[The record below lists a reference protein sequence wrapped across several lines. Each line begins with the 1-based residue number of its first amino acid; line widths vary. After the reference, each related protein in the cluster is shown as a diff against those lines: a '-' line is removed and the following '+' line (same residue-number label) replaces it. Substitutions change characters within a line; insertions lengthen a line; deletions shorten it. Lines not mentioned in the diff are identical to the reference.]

1 MPHVFS
7 FSCLKKYIYVHGKQ
21 WIFCIV
27 LLKCVHL
34 LSLSACRSDDCEN
47 GMLLSILLLVQFLNG
62 IFKKKK
68 KKGKKREREKRK
80 DYVSLKWMSVREGCS
95 ELQPCLTDL
104 HLKQERHESSF
115 TSCVTSLCHVARANA
130 GILDNK

>member
-1 MPHVFS
+1 
-7 FSCLKKYIYVHGKQ
+7 
-21 WIFCIV
+21 
-27 LLKCVHL
+27 
-34 LSLSACRSDDCEN
+34 
-47 GMLLSILLLVQFLNG
+47 MLLSILLLVQFLNG

-104 HLKQERHESSF
+104 HLKQERGMKAA
-115 TSCVTSLCHVARANA
+115 SLHVSLLCAM
-130 GILDNK
+130 